1 MTASKNKS
9 SSFFLQIYIKPKI
22 IYCTKYLICLPINI
36 LCPIFGI
43 HNSLAAVKPVITGEH
58 ITEGNGKKEIRHTV
72 IAKQFKTDKQRSN
85 RAVSNAAENRSHS
98 YCRTKGR

>member
-1 MTASKNKS
+1 MRRVSFRKLTYRNVRVSYTCMTASKNKS

-72 IAKQFKTDKQRSN
+72 IAK
-85 RAVSNAAENRSHS
+85 
-98 YCRTKGR
+98 